1 MTNAAGSSAP
11 VVVAPERMGRAWL
24 VVGLLWMVACLNLLD
39 RIMLTTMRGSVMAA
53 IPMTDAQFGLLTSVF
68 LWVYALCSP
77 FAGFVADRFSRSRVI
92 IGSLLVWSAM
102 TWLTSRATTFEG
114 LLITRA
120 LMGISEA
127 CYVPAGLALIMDYH
141 RGATRSRATGVHMTG
156 MMTGASLGGLGGWVA
171 ERHSWSYAFSL
182 FGLIGIGYALVL
194 MFFLR
199 DVPRVERAENAAE
212 TTLPP
217 DGFGAALR
225 SLFGS
230 RAFVLAFFYWGLF
243 GILWTVIGW
252 MPTYFTEKFHLGQGV
267 AGLSATGYFQMAS
280 LVGVLL
286 GGFWADYW
294 SRTNPRARIY
304 VPAIGLL
311 IAAPALVMVAGTD
324 IFALAILGLIL
335 TGLTRAFTDANM
347 MPILCLISDP
357 RYRAT
362 GYGVLNLCSAGIG
375 GLSIYVG
382 GALRDGGIP
391 LPRLFQ
397 FSGASLLLCAL
408 LLFLIRPRAEPAVAT

>member
-1 MTNAAGSSAP
+1 MTNPHGISAP
-11 VVVAPERMGRAWL
+11 VAPERMGRAWL
-24 VVGLLWMVACLNLLD
+24 VVGLLWVVACLNLID

-77 FAGFVADRFSRSRVI
+77 FAGFVADRLSRTRVI
-92 IGSLLVWSAM
+92 IGSLLIWSLM

-156 MMTGASLGGLGGWVA
+156 MMTGASLGGLGGLVA
-171 ERHSWSYAFSL
+171 ERHTWSYAFSL
-182 FGLIGIGYALVL
+182 FGLIGIGYAIVL
-194 MFFLR
+194 MLFLR
-199 DVPRVERAENAAE
+199 DAPRSERAADAPEA
-212 TTLPP
+212 TLPVG
-217 DGFGAALR
+217 GFGAAMR

-230 RAFVLAFFYWGLF
+230 GPFILAFFYWGIF
-243 GILWTVIGW
+243 GVLWTVIGW
-252 MPTYFTEKFHLGQGV
+252 MPTYLTEKFHLGQGV
-267 AGLSATGYFQMAS
+267 AGMSATGYYQASS

-286 GGFWADYW
+286 GGFWADAW
-294 SRTNPRARIY
+294 SRTNPRGRIY
-304 VPAIGLL
+304 VPALGLL

-324 IFALAILGLIL
+324 IFWLAIFGLIL

-347 MPILCLISDP
+347 MPILCLISDA

-375 GLSIYVG
+375 GLSIYAG

-397 FSGASLLLCAL
+397 FAAGSLLLCAL
-408 LLFLIRPRAEPAVAT
+408 LLFFIRPRPGSVPPT